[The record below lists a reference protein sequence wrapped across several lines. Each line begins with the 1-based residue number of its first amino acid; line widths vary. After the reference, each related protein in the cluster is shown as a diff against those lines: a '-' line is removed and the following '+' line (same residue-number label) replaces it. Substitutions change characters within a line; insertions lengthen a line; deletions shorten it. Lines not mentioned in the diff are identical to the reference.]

1 MFSKKTNVSLKQLIA
16 AANTGHVIPVLHIQG
31 FVPLPTKTK
40 TKTNVVT
47 PPLRHR
53 QGQLLQGFVPLP
65 TKTKTN
71 VVTPPLRHRQGQLL
85 R

>member
-1 MFSKKTNVSLKQLIA
+1 MFSQKTNVSLKQLIA

-40 TKTNVVT
+40 T
-47 PPLRHR
+47 
-53 QGQLLQGFVPLP
+53 
-65 TKTKTN
+65 N

>member
-1 MFSKKTNVSLKQLIA
+1 MFSQKTNVSLKQLIA

-31 FVPLPTKTK
+31 FVPLPTKT
-40 TKTNVVT
+40 NVVT

-53 QGQLLQGFVPLP
+53 QSQLLQGFVPLP
-65 TKTKTN
+65 TKTKTKTN